1 MICLTLAERTLEDAA
16 SCVKKNRE
24 YIDLCELRLD
34 YLDDKEQKRASL
46 FPQMVDLPVILTFRR
61 IQDGGKCSISEKG
74 RRSLMFQA
82 LDGSFSYVDIEEDVK
97 RSEVEEKARSKGIR
111 IIRSLHDF
119 ERVPEDIFSR
129 LYHLAEKGDIAKVA
143 VTPRSFQ
150 DVLTLFRVEEELKGV
165 EKIVIGMGDYG
176 VCTRIL
182 YQRLGSMLTF
192 VSANEVAPGQISA
205 EKMKIEYRADQV
217 NERTAIYGII
227 GNPVMHS
234 ASPVLHNRGF
244 KAINFNA
251 IYVPFLVDN
260 VRSFFMFAEY
270 VKMRGFSVTVP
281 FKVDVLSY
289 LGNITREVKQIGSC
303 NTVVR
308 VPGMWKGIN
317 TDYYGFIKP
326 IMTDIDSGRIKNA
339 LVIGAGGASHA
350 IVWALRNYGVKVTI
364 LNRTL
369 SRAEDI
375 ARLNV
380 CDFDRI
386 ENANK
391 YSGKVDLIVQ
401 TTSVGLFPDVDQNPI
416 EGFRFSGKE
425 IVYDI
430 IYKPRMTKLL
440 KEAQKAGCI
449 LHYGSEMLLEQG
461 KLQFEAFTGYHYPH
475 WVDSGL

>member
-97 RSEVEEKARSKGIR
+97 RSEVEEKARSRGIR

-182 YQRLGSMLTF
+182 YKRLGSMLTF

-386 ENANK
+386 ENADK
-391 YSGKVDLIVQ
+391 YSGEVDLIVQ

-416 EGFRFSGKE
+416 EGFRFTGKE